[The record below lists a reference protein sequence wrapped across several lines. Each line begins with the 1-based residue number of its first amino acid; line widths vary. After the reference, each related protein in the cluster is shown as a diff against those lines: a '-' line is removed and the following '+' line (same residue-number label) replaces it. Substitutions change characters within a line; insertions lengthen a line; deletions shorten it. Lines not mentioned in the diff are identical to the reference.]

1 LLFEE
6 ELLMNYTYAVLGA
19 GRQGTAAAYD
29 MARWGDARRVILAD
43 QNAEVA
49 RQAAGRV
56 NELLNT
62 AIAEPAQV
70 DVTDLEAVERLLT
83 GVDGCLSAVPYVY
96 NLDITRAAI
105 AARSHFCDLGGHT
118 GIVRQQHALDAEARA
133 VGVSVIPDCGQV
145 PGMGTCLM
153 VYAMELLD
161 EATDV
166 YMWDGGL
173 PQDPR
178 PPFNYLLTFHIA
190 GLTNE
195 YAEPA
200 IFIRDGKITEVE
212 PISELETV
220 EFPEPIGT
228 LEAFVAGGGTST
240 MPWTFEGRLRTLQN
254 LTLRYPGHFAQLR
267 AFYDLGL
274 WDLEPIQVGNVETV
288 PREVFHA
295 LFEPQVTFTDGKDL
309 VIVRVTVVGK
319 KDGQDAKG
327 SVELIDYFDEET
339 GFTAMERT
347 TGWSAAI
354 VAEMMVRGQ
363 TPRGAGGLET
373 FVPSDS
379 FVKELRQR
387 GLDVTERVSVQ

>member
-1 LLFEE
+1 
-6 ELLMNYTYAVLGA
+6 MDYTYAVLGA

-29 MARWGDARRVILAD
+29 MVRWGEACRVILAD
-43 QNAEVA
+43 QDAEAA
-49 RQAAGRV
+49 RRAAERI
-56 NELLNT
+56 NRLLNT
-62 AIAEPAQV
+62 SIVEPAQV
-70 DVTDLEAVERLLT
+70 DVTDQEVVERLLT
-83 GVDGCLSAVPYVY
+83 GVDACLSAVPYTH

-118 GIVRQQHALDAEARA
+118 GIVRQQHGLDAEARTA
-133 VGVSVIPDCGQV
+133 GVSVIPDCGQV
-145 PGMGTCLM
+145 PGMGTCLI
-153 VYAMELLD
+153 VHAMELLD
-161 EATDV
+161 ETTDV

-173 PQDPR
+173 PQNPR

-200 IFIRDGKITEVE
+200 IFIRDGKMTVVE
-212 PISELETV
+212 PITELETV

-228 LEAFVAGGGTST
+228 LEAFVTGGGTST

-274 WDLEPIQVGNVETV
+274 WGLEPIQVEQAEIV
-288 PREVFHA
+288 PREVFHV
-295 LFEPQVTFTDGKDL
+295 LFEPQVTFANDRDL
-309 VIVRVTVVGK
+309 VIVRVKGLGK
-319 KDGQDAKG
+319 KDGQDAEAL
-327 SVELIDYFDEET
+327 VELIDYFNEET
-339 GFTAMERT
+339 GFTAMERS

-373 FVPSDS
+373 FVSARS
-379 FVKELRQR
+379 FVKELRRR
-387 GLDVTERVSVQ
+387 GLNVTEQISMSQDPFQ